1 MAVKKSRNLI
11 ASELIK
17 SVRNRAMIP
26 DDITVYDDEAVLDI
40 LNEEMD
46 VGLLNTLMTLHEEHL
61 VTFTD
66 RVATAE
72 NSSSKRL
79 VIPSRAVG
87 SKLRD
92 LHSII
97 GAQSY
102 EMSRVDLGE
111 VSDYNNIYN
120 NSNSGDLFYVEGD
133 EIVIISPRMSEGARF
148 RMYYHLR
155 PNYITLEKTSAQI
168 ISIDRETGM
177 IQFDI
182 IPKEFS
188 ELVELDFI
196 QNKTPNKIL
205 SFDIPV
211 ISVSISTRTITVDPA
226 SIPSRLSL
234 GDWVC
239 FPETSPYP
247 NIPTELHP
255 ILAQRA
261 AVFIL
266 EAMGDTEG
274 LGNARGKLA
283 QMEKSVQKLLDNRVE
298 GANRKLKSRHG
309 FLQNKI
315 GSRGRINRGRF

>member
-1 MAVKKSRNLI
+1 MAVQRSRNLI
-11 ASELIK
+11 ASKLIE

-26 DDITVYDDEAVLDI
+26 DDITVYDDEAILEI
-40 LNEEMD
+40 LNEEID
-46 VGLLNTLMTLHEEHL
+46 VGLLNTIMTLHEEHL

-66 RVATAE
+66 AVATSE
-72 NSSSKRL
+72 DSNSKRL
-79 VIPSRAVG
+79 IIPSRAVG

-92 LHSII
+92 LHAVVGS
-97 GAQSY
+97 QTY

-111 VSDYNNIYN
+111 ISDFNYGNTMG
-120 NSNSGDLFYVEGD
+120 GDLFYVEGD
-133 EIVIISPRMSEGARF
+133 EIVIMSPRLFEGSRF

-168 ISIDRETGM
+168 VGIDRTTGV
-177 IQFDI
+177 IQFDT

-188 ELVELDFI
+188 NLTEADFI
-196 QNKTPNKIL
+196 QNKSPNKIL
-205 SFDIPV
+205 SFDISV
-211 ISVSISTRTITVDPA
+211 TSVSISTRTITVDPT
-226 SIPSRLSL
+226 SIPSRLSA

-247 NIPTELHP
+247 NVPTELHP

-315 GSRGRINRGRF
+315 GSSGRVRRGRF

>member
-1 MAVKKSRNLI
+1 MATKSRNLI
-11 ASELIK
+11 ASKLIE

-26 DDITVYDDEAVLDI
+26 DDITVYDDNAILEI
-40 LNEEMD
+40 LNEEID

-61 VTFTD
+61 VTYTD
-66 RVATAE
+66 KVATAE
-72 NSSSKRL
+72 EGRSKRM

-92 LHSII
+92 LHSVV
-97 GAQSY
+97 GSQTY

-111 VSDYNNIYN
+111 ISDYGTQSYTNGLG
-120 NSNSGDLFYVEGD
+120 GDLFYVEGD
-133 EIVIISPRMSEGARF
+133 EIVLISPRMSEGAKF
-148 RMYYHLR
+148 RMFYHLR
-155 PNYITLEKTSAQI
+155 PNYVVLEKECAQI
-168 ISIDRETGM
+168 TSIDRETGV
-177 IQFDI
+177 IQFDT
-182 IPKEFS
+182 IPKEFTS
-188 ELVELDFI
+188 LEEADFI

-205 SFDIPV
+205 SFDISV
-211 ISVSISTRTITVDPA
+211 LSVSVSLRTITVDPT
-226 SIPSRLSL
+226 SIPSRLSN

-239 FPETSPYP
+239 FPGTSPYP
-247 NIPTELHP
+247 NVPTELHP
-255 ILAQRA
+255 VLAQRA

-315 GSRGRINRGRF
+315 GSRNRVNRGRF